1 MNTGHGQ
8 QIKEVGKMLKL
19 REIREAR
26 KWSLTDLC
34 VLTRI
39 DPSSLSK
46 IEREVWPCPPAWRRR
61 LAEAFGIEE
70 AILFERVEEEGSE
83 L

>member
-1 MNTGHGQ
+1 MPM
-8 QIKEVGKMLKL
+8 IARKALKEVGKMLKL
-19 REIREAR
+19 REIRESR
-26 KWSLTDLC
+26 KWSLTDVC

-70 AILFERVEEEGSE
+70 AVLFERVEEEGSE
-83 L
+83 